1 MLWRTFVVFL
11 QLGNGTLRIMESLHY
26 SNIQYRHHETIRRI

>member
-1 MLWRTFVVFL
+1 MMWHTFVVFL

>member
-11 QLGNGTLRIMESLHY
+11 QLGNGTLEIITVKRFSVIVNPS
-26 SNIQYRHHETIRRI
+26 RRKNQNV